1 MGGESAGGGLAA
13 SLAQL
18 AHDRGEVQ
26 PVFQLLVYPMLDDRT
41 VLREDINRAERLLW
55 SPENNRLGWELYL
68 SQPVSSAPLPP
79 YAAAARRADLS
90 GLPPAWIGVGTLDLF
105 YEEDLAYA
113 QRLKDSGVACETAV
127 VPGAFHG
134 FDQFGARFQVV
145 RDFRE
150 AQVNALR
157 KFLFGELRG

>member
-1 MGGESAGGGLAA
+1 
-13 SLAQL
+13 
-18 AHDRGEVQ
+18 
-26 PVFQLLVYPMLDDRT
+26 MLDDRT
-41 VLREDINRAERLLW
+41 VLREDINRAEHLLW

-68 SQPVSSAPLPP
+68 HQPVSSAPLPP

-113 QRLKDSGVACETAV
+113 QRLKDSGVTCETAV

-134 FDQFGARFQVV
+134 FDQFGPRFQVV
-145 RDFRE
+145 RDFRA
-150 AQVNALR
+150 AQVSALR
-157 KFLFGELRG
+157 KYLFGD